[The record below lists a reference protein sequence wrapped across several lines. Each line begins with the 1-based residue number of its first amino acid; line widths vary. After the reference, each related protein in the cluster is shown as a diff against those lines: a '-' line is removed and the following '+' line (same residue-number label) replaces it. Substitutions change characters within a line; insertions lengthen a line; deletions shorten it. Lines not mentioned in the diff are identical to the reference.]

1 MKYLWYYVKQM
12 FMPVIYTIFASM
24 IALGIICIEGDNL
37 NWLKIIL
44 LILNIGLF
52 LFIIAVNYF
61 KEGQTEYKVRIAN
74 DVERENI
81 IRTGD
86 NRPLKLVEEYK
97 PWKGYVIG
105 LTSCAP
111 LIILLLI
118 HTIMFL
124 AGSKYMTVGGL
135 ASSMYMFVM
144 GFMFLD
150 LGAETTATAALPA
163 TAHYLSLVIIP
174 VMVVL
179 VGVAYRL
186 GARKIELQQQMI
198 KEKHRQIYGE

>member
-1 MKYLWYYVKQM
+1 
-12 FMPVIYTIFASM
+12 
-24 IALGIICIEGDNL
+24 
-37 NWLKIIL
+37 
-44 LILNIGLF
+44 
-52 LFIIAVNYF
+52 
-61 KEGQTEYKVRIAN
+61 
-74 DVERENI
+74 
-81 IRTGD
+81 
-86 NRPLKLVEEYK
+86 
-97 PWKGYVIG
+97 
-105 LTSCAP
+105 
-111 LIILLLI
+111 
-118 HTIMFL
+118 MFL